1 MNTDNRE
8 YLRSVSHRQLEI
20 MVRNRGY
27 INELLR
33 DRLFLIT
40 GCRDFG
46 GQDGTNGS
54 CVECFYHNPE
64 LHNRCC
70 LFQMT
75 AHNYIL
81 QKHSQN
87 TVLDNNKNESQS
99 F

>member
-20 MVRNRGY
+20 MVRNRSY
-27 INELLR
+27 VNELLR

-46 GQDGTNGS
+46 GQDGTNCS

-87 TVLDNNKNESQS
+87 TVLDNKKNEPQA

>member
-1 MNTDNRE
+1 MNTDRE

-20 MVRNRGY
+20 MVRNSGY
-27 INELLR
+27 VNELLR

-46 GQDGTNGS
+46 GQDGTDGG

-70 LFQMT
+70 LFQMM

-87 TVLDNNKNESQS
+87 TVLDNNKNEPQS